1 MSDGLKD
8 ILSNLNKE
16 IDQEKLIQYLNR
28 HLTDE
33 EQHTVEMMM
42 NEDDFLSDAVEGLQ
56 TLENKENISLHVQQL
71 NEGLKKQLGSKS
83 RRRKKRKIEDQPWIY
98 YSIVII
104 LVLIVIAW
112 LVIKKLG

>member
-16 IDQEKLIQYLNR
+16 IEQEKLIQYLNR

-33 EQHTVEMMM
+33 DQHAVEKVM
-42 NEDDFLSDAVEGLQ
+42 NEDDFVNDAVEGLQ
-56 TLENKENISLHVQQL
+56 SMENKENISMHVHLL
-71 NEGLKKQLGSKS
+71 NENLKKQLSKKY
-83 RRRKKRKIEDQPWIY
+83 RKRKKRKMEEQPWIY